1 MKVGVMGG
9 TFDPIHLAHL
19 ILAEQARVFLGLD
32 RVLFVPAGAPWRK
45 ADRRIAPVADRVAMV
60 RAALAGDPYFEVS
73 LIESERRGPSYTVDT
88 LSVLQRQL
96 GPQAELHFI
105 LGQDALADL
114 PNWREPT
121 RIVQLARLAVAARP
135 GCPPPDPTA
144 LERAVPGIRERID
157 VVPMPQV
164 DISSTDIRR
173 RVAQGISIR
182 FLVPAAVEAYI
193 TAHGLYRG

>member
-45 ADRRIAPVADRVAMV
+45 AERRIAPVADRVAMV

-96 GPQAELHFI
+96 GPQAELYFI

-114 PNWREPT
+114 PNWREPA

-135 GCPPPDPTA
+135 GCPRPDPAA
-144 LERAVPGIRERID
+144 LERAVPGIQERID

-173 RVAQGISIR
+173 RVAQGLSIR

-193 TAHGLYRG
+193 AAHGLYRA

>member
-1 MKVGVMGG
+1 
-9 TFDPIHLAHL
+9 
-19 ILAEQARVFLGLD
+19 
-32 RVLFVPAGAPWRK
+32 
-45 ADRRIAPVADRVAMV
+45 MV

-96 GPQAELHFI
+96 GPQAELYLI

-114 PNWREPT
+114 PNWREPA

-135 GCPPPDPTA
+135 GCPRPDPAA

-173 RVAQGISIR
+173 RVAQGLSIR

-193 TAHGLYRG
+193 AAHGLYRA

>member
-1 MKVGVMGG
+1 MGG

-45 ADRRIAPVADRVAMV
+45 AERRIAPVADRVAMV

-96 GPQAELHFI
+96 GPQAELYFI

-114 PNWREPT
+114 PNWREPA

-135 GCPPPDPTA
+135 GCPRPDPAA

-173 RVAQGISIR
+173 RVAQGLSIR

-193 TAHGLYRG
+193 AAHGLYRA